1 MNWLMRISFY
11 RRLQAALLLFL
22 ILPLLMISWIS
33 YRMNKEANEENVRTN
48 MKGIIGILANDLS
61 KTANDVT
68 FTVNQ
73 FSSGTQNR
81 LFTNLRFLK
90 DMDSFSGF
98 QQYQTFLSVNEEA
111 KVLIGKLSLAQ
122 VSMIYVNQAGFPL
135 VGLQNREEHEALMK
149 REPHFRP
156 MPYAQAVMGVVEW
169 FRVGSK
175 MVDSGS
181 PPGQYD
187 LYIKKS
193 IYDPIHDELIGTL
206 FLRLPYAY
214 FQQLLAN
221 AGAGVFSIYEKDQS
235 LLAGMPGSPPVLSNK
250 PGKGWM
256 REYTEVPGT
265 SWTLSYDIE
274 KKAVT
279 GELTQRYSLILS
291 FVLIVLFV
299 FLFISVVLAKG
310 LNRPILKLMK
320 VAKLYG
326 AGNSTVR
333 FPVQGQDEI
342 SILGGTINRMMDDIN
357 ALIRRVETEQEE
369 KRTMEL
375 YALYSQIQPHFL
387 LNTLN
392 SIKCNLALEGDQ
404 VYSEALDSLMG
415 LLRAHLRVHEPLQ
428 LAEECKLLTH
438 YVSIIR
444 MRNRLDID
452 LRIELPEE
460 YRQIMVP
467 RLLLQPLVENSVVH
481 GFTRT
486 TRTPVITVK
495 AAAAPGGLV
504 IQVEDNG
511 KGMDKARAEE
521 LTRKLRSGEEHSGER
536 GIGLFNVIRRLK
548 LSYGDKAWFSVQ
560 PKGQDGFVST
570 LFIPTDERSGEENG
584 DSGHAY

>member
-22 ILPLLMISWIS
+22 ILPLLLISLIS

-48 MKGIIGILANDLS
+48 MKGIIGILANDLA
-61 KTANDVT
+61 KTANDAT

-73 FSSGTQNR
+73 FSSGTPSR
-81 LFTNLRFLK
+81 LFSSLRYLR
-90 DMDSFSGF
+90 DMDSFSAF

-111 KVLIGKLSLAQ
+111 KLLIGKLSLAQ
-122 VSMIYVNQAGFPL
+122 VSMIYVNQTGFPL
-135 VGLQNREEHEALMK
+135 VGLHNKEEHEALIK

-169 FRVGSK
+169 FRVESR
-175 MVDSGS
+175 VVESGS

-187 LYIKKS
+187 LYLKKS
-193 IYDPIHDELIGTL
+193 IYDPIHDEVIGTL

-214 FQQLLAN
+214 FQQLLGN
-221 AGAGVFSIYEKDQS
+221 AGSGVFSLYEKDKS
-235 LLAGMPGSPPVLSNK
+235 LLAGMAGSPQVLSDK

-256 REYTEVPGT
+256 RENTEVTGT

-274 KKAVT
+274 KRAVT

-291 FVLIVLFV
+291 VVLIVLFV

-326 AGNSTVR
+326 AGNSSVR

-357 ALIRRVETEQEE
+357 ALIRKVETEQEE

-415 LLRAHLRVHEPLQ
+415 LLRAHLRVHEPLP
-428 LAEECKLLTH
+428 LAEECRLLTH

-444 MRNRLDID
+444 MRNRLNID
-452 LRIELPEE
+452 LRIDLPEE
-460 YRQIMVP
+460 FRQIMVP

-481 GFTRT
+481 GFTRNT
-486 TRTPVITVK
+486 QAPVITVK

-504 IQVEDNG
+504 IKVEDNG
-511 KGMDKARAEE
+511 KGMDQARAEE
-521 LTRKLRSGEEHSGER
+521 LMVKLRKGEEHSGER

-548 LSYGDKAWFSVQ
+548 LSYGDKAWFSVE
-560 PKGQDGFVST
+560 PVMPEGFVST

-584 DSGHAY
+584 DAGHAY